1 MTFFHVPPTGSISLG
16 PRGMHRIGEKSER
29 GVALRVHVDE
39 QDSSLLA
46 CEKGRQVDGCD
57 RLATPTFLVHDRYR
71 AHTHSSRRLCSFFHG
86 TVAKVPANRSQFVG
100 GV

>member
-1 MTFFHVPPTGSISLG
+1 
-16 PRGMHRIGEKSER
+16 MHRIGEKSER

-57 RLATPTFLVHDRYR
+57 RPVTPTFLVHDRYR
-71 AHTHSSRRLCSFFHG
+71 AHTTLLTAVVLPSF
-86 TVAKVPANRSQFVG
+86 TAR
-100 GV
+100 